1 MCIKWI
7 LDKMGQFRTYNDI
20 NLSNRLVRAQQDLTE
35 LKANQKYLMNSV
47 RGFEVPRTS
56 KIPFKVADN
65 SQTPTIYG
73 LRVILTFTGNKPSK
87 NVIFYPD
94 FTLYRANGQVIDLN
108 DLSQGHTHCV
118 NYGVFN
124 GGSPNVM
131 KGFLDFISSS
141 TVYGQPSL
149 VVGGVAND
157 VGILTI
163 EVISTYDY

>member
-35 LKANQKYLMNSV
+35 LNTAQKYLMNSV
-47 RGFEVPRTS
+47 KGFEVTKTP
-56 KIPFKVADN
+56 KIQFKVAD
-65 SQTPTIYG
+65 SSGIPVIYG
-73 LRVILTFTGNKPSK
+73 LRVIVTFTGNKPNK
-87 NVIFYPD
+87 NVIYYPD
-94 FTLYRANGQVIDLN
+94 FTLYDANGNVIDLN
-108 DLSQGHTHCV
+108 DQTKGYTHCL
-118 NYGVFN
+118 NYGIYN

-131 KGFLDFISSS
+131 KGYLDFISSS

-149 VVGGVAND
+149 VIGGMAND
-157 VGILTI
+157 TGILTT